1 MKSIQLVSL
10 PLAKTMLVLACLMP
24 LTLPAAEQP
33 ATWLQWRGPTRDGL
47 VTGTKWPEKL
57 DAAHL
62 KQTWK
67 APLGP
72 SYSGTIV
79 TVDKVFTT
87 ETKDKKFEVVHAYDR
102 KMGKE
107 LWTAQ
112 WEGSLSVPFFAK
124 ANGDWIRS
132 TPASDG
138 ETLYVAGMK
147 DLLVA
152 LDVNSGKEKWRVD
165 FMKEF
170 KSPLP
175 AFGFVSSPLV
185 EGDAVYVQAG
195 ASVVKLNKTTGQVL
209 WRALTDEGGM
219 GGSAFSSPV
228 MAELC
233 GQKQLVVQT
242 REKLAGLELATGTV
256 LWSQTVEAFR
266 GMNILTPVV
275 VGDALFTSTYGG
287 KTILFEVS
295 KQDGKYALKQK
306 WTNKSQGNMSTPV
319 IFNGHAYH
327 HLKNQRAICLDLAT
341 GEEKWMTDQGY
352 GKYWS
357 LVANGDR
364 ILALDQRGILYLLRA
379 TPEKFDV
386 LDSRKLGDA
395 EMWAHLTV
403 TGQELYVREQ
413 NALVAYRWE

>member
-1 MKSIQLVSL
+1 VV
-10 PLAKTMLVLACLMP
+10 AKLCVLAASLIAT
-24 LTLPAAEQP
+24 TLSAADVA

-57 DAAHL
+57 DAEHL
-62 KQTWK
+62 KQAWK
-67 APLGP
+67 VPLGP
-72 SYSGTIV
+72 SYSGTVV

-102 KMGKE
+102 KTGKE

-152 LDVNSGKEKWRVD
+152 LEVQTGKEKWRVD

-170 KSPLP
+170 KTPLP
-175 AFGFVSSPLV
+175 SFGFVSSPLIDG
-185 EGDAVYVQAG
+185 EAIYVQAG
-195 ASVVKLNKTTGQVL
+195 AGVVKLEKRTGKVL
-209 WRALTDEGGM
+209 WRSLQDEGGM
-219 GGSAFSSPV
+219 WGSAFSSPV

-233 GQKQLVVQT
+233 GERQLVVQSRT
-242 REKLAGLELATGTV
+242 ALAGLEPTTGAV
-256 LWSQTVEAFR
+256 LWTQPVEAFR
-266 GMNILTPVV
+266 GMNILTPTVI
-275 VGDALFTSTYGG
+275 GDGVFTSTYGG
-287 KTILFEVS
+287 KTLFFEVS
-295 KQDGKYALKQK
+295 KKEGSYSLKQK
-306 WTNKSQGNMSTPV
+306 WENKSQGYMSTPV
-319 IFNGHAYH
+319 IINGHAYH
-327 HLKNQRAICLDLAT
+327 HLRNQRAACIDLAT
-341 GEEKWMTDQGY
+341 GQEKWMSGSGY

-364 ILALDQRGILYLLRA
+364 VLALDQVGKLHLFKA
-379 TPEKFDV
+379 TPEKFEV
-386 LDSRKLGDA
+386 LDSRKLGDT

-403 TGQELYVREQ
+403 AGQEIYVREQ

>member
-1 MKSIQLVSL
+1 MAASL
-10 PLAKTMLVLACLMP
+10 IAT
-24 LTLPAAEQP
+24 TLSAADVA

-57 DAAHL
+57 DAEHL
-62 KQTWK
+62 KQTWRV
-67 APLGP
+67 PLGP
-72 SYSGTIV
+72 SYSGTVV
-79 TVDKVFTT
+79 TADKVFTT

-102 KMGKE
+102 KTGKE

-132 TPASDG
+132 TPACDG

-152 LDVNSGKEKWRVD
+152 LEVQTGKEKWRVD

-170 KSPLP
+170 KTPLP
-175 AFGFVSSPLV
+175 SFGFVSSPLIDG
-185 EGDAVYVQAG
+185 EAIYVQAG
-195 ASVVKLNKTTGQVL
+195 AGVVKLDKRTGKVL
-209 WRALTDEGGM
+209 WRSLQDEGGM
-219 GGSAFSSPV
+219 WGSAFSSPIL
-228 MAELC
+228 AELC
-233 GQKQLVVQT
+233 GQRQLVVQT
-242 REKLAGLELATGTV
+242 RTALAGLEPTTGAV
-256 LWSQTVEAFR
+256 LWTQPVEAFR
-266 GMNILTPVV
+266 GMNILTPTVI
-275 VGDALFTSTYGG
+275 GDGVFTSTYGG
-287 KTILFEVS
+287 KTLFFEVS
-295 KQDGKYALKQK
+295 KKDGSYSLKQK
-306 WTNKSQGNMSTPV
+306 WENKSQGYMSTPV
-319 IFNGHAYH
+319 IIDGHAYH
-327 HLKNQRAICLDLAT
+327 HLRSQRAVCIDLAT
-341 GEEKWMTDQGY
+341 GQEKWVSGSGY

-364 ILALDQRGILYLLRA
+364 VLALDQVGKLHLFKA
-379 TPEKFDV
+379 TPEKFEV

-403 TGQELYVREQ
+403 AGQEIYVREQ

>member
-1 MKSIQLVSL
+1 MISSSSSL
-10 PLAKTMLVLACLMP
+10 PVTAKLCVLAA
-24 LTLPAAEQP
+24 TLIASNLSALADT

-47 VTGTKWPEKL
+47 VTGTKWPDKL
-57 DAAHL
+57 DAEHL
-62 KQTWK
+62 KQTWRV
-67 APLGP
+67 PLGP
-72 SYSGTIV
+72 SYSGTVV

-87 ETKDKKFEVVHAYDR
+87 ETKDKKFEVVHAYER
-102 KMGKE
+102 KTGKE

-152 LDVNSGKEKWRVD
+152 LEVQTGKEKWRVD

-170 KSPLP
+170 KTPLP
-175 AFGFVSSPLV
+175 SFGFVSSPLIDG
-185 EGDAVYVQAG
+185 EAIYVQAG
-195 ASVVKLNKTTGQVL
+195 AGVVKLEKRTGKVL
-209 WRALTDEGGM
+209 WRSFQDEGGM
-219 GGSAFSSPV
+219 WGSAFSSPI

-233 GQKQLVVQT
+233 GQRQLVVQSRT
-242 REKLAGLELATGTV
+242 ALAGLEPMTGAV
-256 LWSQTVEAFR
+256 LWTQPVEAFR
-266 GMNILTPVV
+266 GMNILTPTVI
-275 VGDALFTSTYGG
+275 GDGVFTSTYGG
-287 KTILFEVS
+287 KTLFFEVS
-295 KQDGKYALKQK
+295 KKDGSYSLKQK
-306 WTNKSQGNMSTPV
+306 WENKSQGYMSTPV
-319 IFNGHAYH
+319 IIDGHAYY
-327 HLKNQRAICLDLAT
+327 HLRNQRAVCIDLAT
-341 GEEKWMTDQGY
+341 GQEKWMSGPGY

-364 ILALDQRGILYLLRA
+364 VLALDQVGKLHLFKA
-379 TPEKFDV
+379 TPEKFEV

-395 EMWAHLTV
+395 EMWAHLSV
-403 TGQELYVREQ
+403 AGQEIYVREQ

>member
-1 MKSIQLVSL
+1 MRSSFSL
-10 PLAKTMLVLACLMP
+10 LPVAAKLCVLAASLIAT
-24 LTLPAAEQP
+24 TLSAADVA

-47 VTGTKWPEKL
+47 VTGAKWPEKL
-57 DAAHL
+57 GAEHL
-62 KQTWK
+62 KQAWRV
-67 APLGP
+67 PLGP
-72 SYSGTIV
+72 SYSGTVV

-102 KMGKE
+102 KTGKE

-152 LDVNSGKEKWRVD
+152 LEVQTGKEKWRVD

-170 KSPLP
+170 KTPLP
-175 AFGFVSSPLV
+175 SFGFVSSPLIDG
-185 EGDAVYVQAG
+185 EAIYVQAG
-195 ASVVKLNKTTGQVL
+195 AGVVKLEKHTGKVL
-209 WRALTDEGGM
+209 WRSFQDEGGM
-219 GGSAFSSPV
+219 WGSAFSSPI

-233 GQKQLVVQT
+233 GQRQLVVQSRT
-242 REKLAGLELATGTV
+242 ALAGLEPTTGAV
-256 LWSQTVEAFR
+256 LWTQPVEAFR
-266 GMNILTPVV
+266 GMNILTPTVI
-275 VGDALFTSTYGG
+275 GDGVFTSTYGG
-287 KTILFEVS
+287 KTLFFEVS
-295 KQDGKYALKQK
+295 KKDGSYSLKQK
-306 WTNKSQGNMSTPV
+306 WENKSQGYMSTPV
-319 IFNGHAYH
+319 IIDGHAYH
-327 HLKNQRAICLDLAT
+327 HLRSQRAVCIDLAT
-341 GEEKWMTDQGY
+341 GEEKWVSGSGY

-364 ILALDQRGILYLLRA
+364 ILALDQVGKLHLFKA
-379 TPEKFDV
+379 TPEKFEV

-403 TGQELYVREQ
+403 AGQEIYVREQ